1 MQTGAVMSPD
11 LKRLCEAAIAGDD
24 VAHPS
29 LKIGMGSAESIV
41 RAVLL
46 ELRDPSGA
54 MIRSMCRAM
63 SPGRRPTPKRV
74 SVSEK
79 HTIRW
84 QAAIDRILERP
95 SSAVTEATAAGVPVR
110 EGEG

>member
-1 MQTGAVMSPD
+1 MSPD

-41 RAVLL
+41 RAVLA

-63 SPGRRPTPKRV
+63 SPGRRPTPERV

-84 QAAIDRILERP
+84 QAVIDRILEEP
-95 SSAVTEATAAGVPVR
+95 AAPERGANALPVSP
-110 EGEG
+110 GGSTHG